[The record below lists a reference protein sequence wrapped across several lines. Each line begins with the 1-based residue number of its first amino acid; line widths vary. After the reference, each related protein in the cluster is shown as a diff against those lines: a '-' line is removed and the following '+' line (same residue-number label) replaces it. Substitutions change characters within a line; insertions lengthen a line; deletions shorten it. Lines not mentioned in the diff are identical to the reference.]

1 MLRILRISPRGL
13 EFHLT
18 KISEN
23 ETRVTTGSKSII
35 MPINIEEISQCWY
48 NWQMKGLHIQNA
60 FPNMIAEYREFL
72 LTGITPD
79 EWNEIFKEPE
89 E

>member
-18 KISEN
+18 RLN
-23 ETRVTTGSKSII
+23 DTDTRVEFGKKSIV
-35 MPINIEEISQCWY
+35 MPIPIEEISQCWY
-48 NWQMKGLHIQNA
+48 NWQMKAMHIQDA
-60 FPNMIAEYREFL
+60 FPHMIAEYREFL
-72 LTGITPD
+72 LTGITPT
-79 EWNEIFKEPE
+79 EWNEIFKDDE